1 MDIDKDLVAASATPL
16 VLSILTEGKSYG
28 YAIIKRVGEVSGGE
42 LRWTD
47 GMVYPLLHR
56 LERRG
61 LIEAVWGQSETG
73 RRRKYYRLTPTGAE
87 ELDRHRRQWKLV
99 DVALRGVWRMVTQPS
114 SAAGATESRAE
125 KR

>member
-16 VLSILTEGKSYG
+16 VLSILSDGDSYG
-28 YAIIKRVGEVSGGE
+28 YAIIKRVGEVSGEE

-61 LIEAVWGQSETG
+61 FVEAVWGRSETG
-73 RRRKYYRLTPTGAE
+73 RRRKYYRLTPAGAE
-87 ELDRHRRQWKLV
+87 HLARQRRQWQLV
-99 DVALRGVWRMVTQPS
+99 DLALRGVWLMASHPATQP
-114 SAAGATESRAE
+114 G
-125 KR
+125 

>member
-1 MDIDKDLVAASATPL
+1 MDIEKDLVAASATPL
-16 VLSILTEGKSYG
+16 VLAILTEGNSYG

-61 LIEAVWGQSETG
+61 FVEALWGQSETG
-73 RRRKYYRLTPTGAE
+73 RRRKYYRLTRTGAE
-87 ELDRHRRQWKLV
+87 YLARQRRQWQLV
-99 DVALRGVWRMVTQPS
+99 DLALRGVGLMLASPS
-114 SAAGATESRAE
+114 SQSA
-125 KR
+125 

>member
-16 VLSILTEGKSYG
+16 VLAILTEGQSYG
-28 YAIIKRVGEVSGGE
+28 YAIIKRVGELSGGE

-61 LIEAVWGQSETG
+61 LVEAVWGLSETG
-73 RRRKYYRLTPTGAE
+73 RRRKYYRLTPAGADH
-87 ELDRHRRQWKLV
+87 LAHHRRQWQLV
-99 DVALRGVWRMVTQPS
+99 DQALRGVWRLHVDPAVQP
-114 SAAGATESRAE
+114 G
-125 KR
+125 